1 MNWLVLE
8 SLLPVVLMIAAGVVA
23 GRCGW
28 IWEAAIKDLAGL
40 AFMVFSPALL
50 FRSMSQ
56 VRLEQL
62 DFVPVMVYFTAAA
75 LLFVGTL
82 LATGLHRRG
91 VVMALAGTFSNTV
104 MIGIALVN
112 LLFGGQGLVIMLT
125 LVSVHALVLLTASTL
140 LLEWVVQR
148 EQSVGE
154 GRASM
159 LQTTGRL
166 LKSTLLHP
174 VPLPI
179 LLGLA
184 YAQTGWGLHPW
195 IDQPLALLGQTFAPV
210 ALVLV
215 GATLAFTSVDRHW
228 KGALLL
234 AGAKNLLHPLL
245 TWGLCRLLGVG
256 GLPMTVMVAA
266 AALPIGSNVFLFAQ
280 RYGVAQELVTAS
292 VFVSTSLALLSLT
305 AVLLLLA

>member
-1 MNWLVLE
+1 MNWLVIE
-8 SLLPVVLMIAAGVVA
+8 SLLPVVLMIAAGGVA

-28 IWEAAIKDLAGL
+28 IREAALKDLAQL
-40 AFMVFSPALL
+40 TFLLFSPALL

-62 DFVPVMVYFTAAA
+62 DFVPVMVYLGAAA

-82 LATGLHRRG
+82 GVSGLHRRG
-91 VVMALAGTFSNTV
+91 VLMALAGTFSNTV
-104 MIGIALVN
+104 MVGIALVH
-112 LLFGGQGLVIMLT
+112 LLFGEPGLVILLT
-125 LVSVHALVLLTASTL
+125 LVSVHALVLLSAATL
-140 LLEWVVQR
+140 VLEWVVQR
-148 EQSVGE
+148 EQAQESAGLLKTI
-154 GRASM
+154 GRV
-159 LQTTGRL
+159 

-184 YAQTGWGLHPW
+184 YAQTGWGIPAW
-195 IDQPLALLGQTFAPV
+195 IDKPLGLLAQAFSPL

-215 GATLAFTSVDRHW
+215 GATLACTSVGRHW
-228 KGALLL
+228 RGALLL
-234 AGAKNLLHPLL
+234 TGVKNLLHPLL

-266 AALPIGSNVFLFAQ
+266 AALPMGSNVFLFSQ

-292 VFVSTSLALLSLT
+292 VLVSTCLALLTLT
-305 AVLLLLA
+305 AVLILLT

>member
-8 SLLPVVLMIAAGVVA
+8 SLLPVVLMIGAGVVA
-23 GRCGW
+23 GKCGW
-28 IWEAAIKDLAGL
+28 IRQEALKDLAGL
-40 AFMVFSPALL
+40 AFMVLSPALL

-62 DFVPVMVYFTAAA
+62 DFAPVLAYFAAA
-75 LLFVGTL
+75 TLLFVGTL
-82 LATGLHRRG
+82 LVAGLNRRG
-91 VVMALAGTFSNTV
+91 VLMALAGTFSNTV

-112 LLFGGQGLVIMLT
+112 LLFGGQGLVILLT
-125 LVSVHALVLLTASTL
+125 LVSVHSLVLLTAATL
-140 LLEWVVQR
+140 VLEWVVQR
-148 EQSVGE
+148 EHVAQGPSN
-154 GRASM
+154 M
-159 LQTTGRL
+159 LRTTGRV

-184 YAQTGWGLHPW
+184 YAQTGWGIHPW
-195 IDQPLALLGQTFAPV
+195 IDKPLGLLAQAFAPV

-215 GATLAFTSVDRHW
+215 GATLANTSVGPLW
-228 KGALLL
+228 KGALVLS
-234 AGAKNLLHPLL
+234 GVKNLLHPLL
-245 TWGLCRLLGVG
+245 TWGLCRLSGIG

-266 AALPIGSNVFLFAQ
+266 AALPIGSNVFLFSQ
-280 RYGVAQELVTAS
+280 RYGVARELITAS